1 MSGRAISGIGSQPRL
16 TLGRWPFTPTDDLMK
31 LRETLQRSLDIARLE
46 ATEKLLEQI
55 DQELRQRARNPLYKQ
70 VNGTERPL

>member
-1 MSGRAISGIGSQPRL
+1 
-16 TLGRWPFTPTDDLMK
+16 MK

-55 DQELRQRARNPLYKQ
+55 DQELRQRARMPLYKQ